1 MKFLFFPALFDN
13 PANISFAEQEADE
26 KLVLFLRQHPIVNVP
41 WIVYSLLAL
50 VLPVIFIQ
58 IDLSFGLGFFSNIPD
73 SLFIAALIIYYVL
86 ILGYVVEQFL
96 HWYFNIYI
104 VTNKHLVDV
113 DFDSLLY
120 RHITEV
126 NLEDVESVKSKLMGV
141 FASLFNYGDVKVET
155 AAAHQAIDFIKVPKP
170 DFVADRIQDLVG
182 EAKKEDN
189 P

>member
-1 MKFLFFPALFDN
+1 MKFLFFPALFNN

-41 WIVYSLLAL
+41 WILVSLFALLAPIL
-50 VLPVIFIQ
+50 FIQ
-58 IDLSFGLGFFSNIPD
+58 LDLFFGIGFFTRVPLGI
-73 SLFIAALIIYYVL
+73 FMGGLIIYYLL

-104 VTNKHLVDV
+104 VTNIHLLDV
-113 DFDSLLY
+113 DFDSILY
-120 RHITEV
+120 RRITEV
-126 NLEDVESVKSKLMGV
+126 NIKDVESVKSKLVGV

-155 AAAHQAIDFIKVPKP
+155 AAARQEIDFIKVPQP
-170 DFVADRIQDLVG
+170 DFVADTIQDLVPENGG
-182 EAKKEDN
+182 EG

>member
-1 MKFLFFPALFDN
+1 MKFLFFPALFDK
-13 PANISFAEQEADE
+13 PANISFLEQEADE
-26 KLVLFLRQHPIVNVP
+26 ELNLFLRQHPIVNVP
-41 WIVYSLLAL
+41 WIIYSLLAII
-50 VLPVIFIQ
+50 LPVVFIQ
-58 IDLSFGLGFFSNIPD
+58 LDLIFNLGFFINIPN
-73 SLFIAALIIYYVL
+73 SLFIGAIIIYYIL

-120 RHITEV
+120 RRITEV
-126 NLEDVESVKSKLMGV
+126 NLSDVESVKSKLMGV

-155 AAAHQAIDFIKVPKP
+155 AAAHQSIDFVKVPRP

-182 EAKKEDN
+182 TAKGEDG